1 MTQDPFQDYKIR
13 YRAGEK
19 IFQQGDVGTEM
30 YIVRSGSVRIYRDID
45 GRKEGLS
52 VLEKGDFFGEMAVL
66 EGVARSDSAEAIEET
81 ELVRIHSAIF
91 DRMIRRNTEIAVRMI
106 LKLSRRVEEAN
117 ARLQGVLECAPAVP
131 ARTADAPTVEPREPA
146 ASAVPSPP
154 PGSDTARLP
163 AVPITSP
170 APVKQVAATVE
181 PVDARGHFVL
191 EGGKRTFPVNT
202 ESALIGRYDPVT
214 GDRPEIDLT
223 SVDIGRSVSRRHAR
237 LLLREGSFYI
247 TEEVGALNGT
257 FVQDRKV
264 SSGMEVPLEE
274 GDRVRVGRVHL
285 EFRKGKPAS

>member
-13 YRAGEK
+13 FRAGEK

-30 YIVRSGSVRIYRDID
+30 YIVRSGSVRIFRDID

-106 LKLSRRVEEAN
+106 LKLSRRVEDAN
-117 ARLQGVLECAPAVP
+117 ARLQDVLESAAAMPAPM
-131 ARTADAPTVEPREPA
+131 ADVPTVEPPVPA
-146 ASAVPSPP
+146 AAVPSLP

-170 APVKQVAATVE
+170 APVKEVATTAE
-181 PVDARGHFVL
+181 PIDARGHFVL

-237 LLLREGSFYI
+237 LLFREGAFYI